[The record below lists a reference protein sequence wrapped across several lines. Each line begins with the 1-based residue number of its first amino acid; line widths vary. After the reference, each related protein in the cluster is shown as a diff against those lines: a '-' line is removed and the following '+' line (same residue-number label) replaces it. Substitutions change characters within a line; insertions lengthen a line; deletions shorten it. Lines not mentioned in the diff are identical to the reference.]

1 MGMKAPSI
9 RGIDVNSLELDE
21 DQKLIESVDVGIDLE
36 YSGGF
41 AIGIDVALA
50 YGKTAFMSA
59 KGKSLSVS
67 YRFEEWMFS
76 RFTLVPSSVSRLEG
90 NLRLKFARLPY
101 SHWTVAFC
109 PPPTLEVAIS
119 SRIQGQSY
127 GVVTDLLATLV
138 RSKQFQIEG

>member
-1 MGMKAPSI
+1 MGTKAPSI

-67 YRFEEWMFS
+67 SIRRMDV
-76 RFTLVPSSVSRLEG
+76 FTIYTRSVFSVSIGRE
-90 NLRLKFARLPY
+90 FAFK
-101 SHWTVAFC
+101 VC
-109 PPPTLEVAIS
+109 PAALFPLDCGFLS
-119 SRIQGQSY
+119 
-127 GVVTDLLATLV
+127 ATYT
-138 RSKQFQIEG
+138 